1 MPSHSRSQQR
11 LFGQAAGLKSGSL
24 KKGDINPKY
33 YKKIKQLASSM
44 SLKKLKEFAQ
54 TKHSGLPDRVQ
65 EKLQHILSYS
75 IFETTSELHSELYHE
90 IENMLD
96 KKPLTVDEIVDL
108 SHKYGVDE
116 EYISILMGDV
126 EQNMKEDIRNEIHD
140 FILERKI
147 EEPTLTLNQ
156 IKEELENAYDETD
169 IESAYSLIN
178 VVE

>member
-1 MPSHSRSQQR
+1 MPSHSKSQQR

-54 TKHSGLPDRVQ
+54 TRHSGLPDRVQ

-75 IFETTSELHSELYHE
+75 IFETTTELHSELYHE
-90 IENMLD
+90 LENMLD

-116 EYISILMGDV
+116 EYISILMSDV
-126 EQNMKEDIRNEIHD
+126 EQNMKEDIQNEIRD
-140 FILERKI
+140 FIIERKNDDSN
-147 EEPTLTLNQ
+147 LTLEQ
-156 IKEELENAYDETD
+156 IKEELEGAYDEQD
-169 IESAYSLIN
+169 IELAYGFVDVIK
-178 VVE
+178 